1 MTDPYREEA
10 TRRHEALLAD
20 ERTLLVRAGKVMV
33 YAGIVGLIAVL
44 VGLKAAVPRTWLCCS
59 ARPCCPGC
67 SPPSR
72 CRRGLVLARLPGGGR
87 DYHAIETAVRSLGVV
102 YTIKGVVVLIAVAA
116 YVGLLLMNF
125 GLGHSWAEPCS

>member
-44 VGLKAAVPRTWLCCS
+44 VGLKAASTE
-59 ARPCCPGC
+59 
-67 SPPSR
+67 
-72 CRRGLVLARLPGGGR
+72 
-87 DYHAIETAVRSLGVV
+87 D
-102 YTIKGVVVLIAVAA
+102 VVVLLRSTVLPGLFSALTLQAGWCSRVFLVAGA
-116 YVGLLLMNF
+116 TTTR
-125 GLGHSWAEPCS
+125 SKQPCAAWVWSTRSKAWSC